1 MFVGGVVSQF
11 WGVDFFFFAVIGLV
25 DSAFIPMFVGGVE
38 TLAVPLF
45 SAAASLWQVLL
56 YQFRV

>member
-1 MFVGGVVSQF
+1 MF
-11 WGVDFFFFAVIGLV
+11 WGAGFWGNGI
-25 DSAFIPMFVGGVE
+25 DSVFIPMFVGGVE